1 MKHLEKEGDLA
12 DALKASQPYGLLGK
26 TVAAFVA
33 DLSDKVAS
41 TSLTRLEGLGMIE
54 EVKTAKIERRGR
66 PEKVYLVTQEGVDW
80 LHENGFGDASMLG
93 TSDPIEL
100 AHRYCQALA
109 GATVPWGAKVRI
121 EQVFQLTGGRNI
133 RIDVVVAL
141 HQHRIQLIEIEQT
154 LARNNIARA
163 VEKFQRLGEFFRD
176 ASVLDYFRP
185 DVLFVFNLS
194 AAALPKTLSVWQDA
208 LGRAFPSDET
218 LPFTPRYVLLDH
230 FVYEPAYG
238 DMTRYPAIER
248 KRAGKAVGLVEQGL
262 TIPDYRLAPSTMKL
276 LDRMNSIPK
285 KPVPL
290 PAQDP
295 DQLFGLCEI
304 ARTIY
309 SRSMYSNSPALKY
322 AVFPHESVQAL
333 RDFLH
338 LPENI
343 LLFESLKEGMA
354 WLEGRRSGL
363 MVYRDAATR
372 LVRDV
377 FLRHFGFGNG
387 TEIGSALHVYVNVP
401 DPAERFSE
409 IRIEAHL
416 GKEFDQLRK
425 EGMTARKEDYEMAL
439 SWMLTALFI
448 YPVDLGFSETLWGFP
463 KRKGVK
469 RGSAQ

>member
-1 MKHLEKEGDLA
+1 
-12 DALKASQPYGLLGK
+12 
-26 TVAAFVA
+26 
-33 DLSDKVAS
+33 
-41 TSLTRLEGLGMIE
+41 MIE
-54 EVKTAKIERRGR
+54 EVRIEEVRTAKIERRGR

-80 LHENGFGDASMLG
+80 LGENGFEDASMLV

-100 AHRYCQALA
+100 SHRYCQALA

-141 HQHRIQLIEIEQT
+141 HQDRIQLIEIEQS
-154 LARNNIARA
+154 LERNNIARA

-194 AAALPKTLSVWQDA
+194 AGALPKTLSVWGDA
-208 LGRAFPSDET
+208 LGRAFPGDEP

-248 KRAGKAVGLVEQGL
+248 RINNKAAEWVSQGM

-276 LDRMNSIPK
+276 LEKMKSISK
-285 KPVPL
+285 KSAPL

-295 DQLFGLCEI
+295 DQLLYLCEI
-304 ARTIY
+304 ARMIH
-309 SRSMYSNSPALKY
+309 SRSIYKDSPACKY
-322 AVFPHESVQAL
+322 SVFPHESVQAL
-333 RDFLH
+333 RNFLH
-338 LPENI
+338 MPENI

-387 TEIGSALHVYVNVP
+387 MEIGSALHVYVNVP
-401 DPAERFSE
+401 DPSERFSE

-416 GKEFDQLRK
+416 GKEFEQLRK
-425 EGMTARKEDYEMAL
+425 EGMTARREGYEIAL

-463 KRKGVK
+463 KRKGGK

>member
-41 TSLTRLEGLGMIE
+41 TSLSRLEGLGMIE
-54 EVKTAKIERRGR
+54 EVRTAKIERRGR
-66 PEKVYLVTQEGVDW
+66 PEKVYFVTQEGVDW
-80 LHENGFGDASMLG
+80 LGGNGFEEASVLG

-109 GATVPWGAKVRI
+109 GATVPWGAKGSI

-133 RIDVVVAL
+133 RVDVVVAL

-154 LARNNIARA
+154 LERNNIARA

-176 ASVLDYFRP
+176 ETVLDTFRP

-208 LGRAFPSDET
+208 LGRAFHGDEP

-238 DMTRYPAIER
+238 DMTRYPAIEG
-248 KRAGKAVGLVEQGL
+248 KKAGKTVGLVEHGM

-276 LDRMNSIPK
+276 LERMKSIPK
-285 KPVPL
+285 KPVTL

-295 DQLFGLCEI
+295 DQLLYLCEI
-304 ARTIY
+304 ARTIH
-309 SRSMYSNSPALKY
+309 SRSLYKDSPALKY
-322 AVFPHESVQAL
+322 AAFPHESVQAL

-343 LLFESLKEGMA
+343 LLFDSLKEGMA

-372 LVRDV
+372 LIWDI
-377 FLRHFGFGNG
+377 FLRHFGFGMG
-387 TEIGSALHVYVNVP
+387 LGEDKALHVYVNVP
-401 DPAERFSE
+401 DPSERFSE
-409 IRIEAHL
+409 IRIEAL
-416 GKEFDQLRK
+416 LSYDFDKLKKQ
-425 EGMTARKEDYEMAL
+425 EMTANKEVYAKAL
-439 SWMLTALFI
+439 SWMLTALFL
-448 YPVDLGFSETLWGFP
+448 YPVDLGFSESLWGFP
-463 KRKGVK
+463 KRKGGK